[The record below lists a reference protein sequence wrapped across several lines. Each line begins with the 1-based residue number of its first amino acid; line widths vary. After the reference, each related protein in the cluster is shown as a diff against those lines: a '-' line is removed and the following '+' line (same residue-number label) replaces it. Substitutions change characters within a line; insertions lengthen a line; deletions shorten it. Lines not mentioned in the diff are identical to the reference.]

1 MTPTGRSSRGAGVSI
16 AAPRSFTRALAAA
29 ALSLGLPGPAQ
40 AQLPAGTAT
49 ATPAAAASPA
59 PLDAA
64 TPELP
69 LWPGVAPGSEGVAV
83 QESITERS
91 TDAAVHDRFVAGV
104 VRPRLLVFR
113 AAKPSGTGVIITPGG
128 GYGRTVLDKEGFETA
143 RWLAARG
150 VSAFV
155 LLYRLPGEGHAQRAD
170 VPLQDAQRAVRLVRG
185 RAQELGL
192 DAHRIGFLGFSA
204 GGHVAASVATRFDAK
219 VYAPVDALDAG
230 SARPDFSILIYPV
243 ISMDASIG
251 HGGSRRAL
259 LGETPSAAAL
269 ATYSLEN
276 AVTAATPP
284 TLLILADDDTVVLPE
299 NSLRYYSALH
309 RNGVP
314 AELHI
319 FARGKHGFGIRGAQG
334 LPVGNWPE
342 LVGAWLAASGFA
354 VMPER

>member
-1 MTPTGRSSRGAGVSI
+1 VAGLSPL
-16 AAPRSFTRALAAA
+16 ARTRLITFLS
-29 ALSLGLPGPAQ
+29 LSLGLLRSAQ
-40 AQLPAGTAT
+40 AAPPAPAPAT
-49 ATPAAAASPA
+49 ETPLAAALDPAATEIA
-59 PLDAA
+59 
-64 TPELP
+64 
-69 LWPGVAPGSEGVAV
+69 LWPGVAPGSAAV
-83 QESITERS
+83 SVKESITERS
-91 TDAAVHDRFVAGV
+91 TDPQLHDRFVAGV

-113 AAKPSGTGVIITPGG
+113 APEPNGTGVIITPGG

-170 VPLQDAQRAVRLVRG
+170 VPLQDAQRAVRVVRG
-185 RAQELGL
+185 RANELGL

-204 GGHVAASVATRFDAK
+204 GGHVAASVATRFDAR

-243 ISMDASIG
+243 ISMDASIS

-259 LGETPSAAAL
+259 LGETPSATAL
-269 ATYSLEN
+269 AAYSLEN
-276 AVTAATPP
+276 AVTANTPP
-284 TLLILADDDTVVLPE
+284 TLLILADDDTVVFPE

-309 RNGVP
+309 RNGVS
-314 AELHI
+314 AELHV

-334 LPVGNWPE
+334 LPVGRWPD
-342 LVGAWLAASGFA
+342 VAWTWMGASGFGA
-354 VMPER
+354 GGR